1 MKKILLTLALIFCYI
16 AGQGQTPATPAGVN
30 IQELNT
36 KWARFTR
43 LSEQKQYRQAI
54 EEGIRVSVLFTQNRQ
69 YKEAF
74 ATCRQMDALIYAN
87 EQESKQANYPLRF
100 LVTKERLRMYTRLKN
115 ADQSRIQLNQL
126 KTYADQ
132 MKSDSLQ
139 EELLFTEADY
149 YQTFGMADKS
159 LECYKELL
167 QKRSAGKDEKGIDQC
182 YQEMVGYAEQNNNAP
197 LAIAMRKLYTAWQ
210 DSVKAVKT
218 ADELN
223 SLQQRYEISQ
233 KTLQEKEST
242 ISTNRFVIIALC
254 ILAAILAAALLF
266 LTALL
271 FKHIRQGKKLRH
283 SLQIAN
289 DNNEQKS
296 RFISNISAQITPSL
310 DTMDKATTEVFS
322 AETLHDNIKALKRL
336 MKDIQT
342 YITLEET
349 REEHYPLKE
358 MNINALCE
366 SIMEK
371 AKAAFQPE
379 VEAVVNVPR
388 VNIKTN
394 AEELERILL
403 HLLNNA
409 AEHTEKGK
417 ITLEFKKRSAHTH
430 QFILTDTGTGIPVE
444 MRENLFKPFAEIRD
458 LTKGNGLGLPAC
470 SLIAYKLNGTLTLDT
485 EYKKGTRFI
494 LELHA

>member
-54 EEGIRVSVLFTQNRQ
+54 EEGIRISVLFTQNRQ

-87 EQESKQANYPLRF
+87 EQESKQANYLLRF

-310 DTMDKATTEVFS
+310 DTMDKAMTEVFS

>member
-430 QFILTDTGTGIPVE
+430 QFILTDTGIGIPVE

>member
-87 EQESKQANYPLRF
+87 EQESKQANYLLRF

-310 DTMDKATTEVFS
+310 DTMDKAMTEVFS